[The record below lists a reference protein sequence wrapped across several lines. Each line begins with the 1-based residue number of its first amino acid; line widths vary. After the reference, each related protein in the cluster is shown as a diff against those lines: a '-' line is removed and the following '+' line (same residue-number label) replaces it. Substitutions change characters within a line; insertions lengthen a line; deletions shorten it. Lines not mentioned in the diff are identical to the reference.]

1 MKNIKFNYHGFD
13 HEIDTVIFN
22 DISKQIDIILPIFND
37 VLLASYFIQKLNKY
51 TNPKD
56 YNLWIIDGGSTDTET
71 LKYLEG
77 IIHYGDLSKKKN
89 IDFNVNVVYH
99 RTANKVWNG
108 SKNHGEN
115 LNSLIGSGLLTS
127 KNCLLVHSDSLIISS
142 KYFPYILSK
151 IDEGYT
157 AVSNFTNWEDDKG
170 MKFYHCSGLIVD
182 REFLIENEIDCRPN
196 KPKWDTVGEI
206 SIKLKEQDKKVFIMP
221 NSRNNTELR
230 QFHAW
235 DHARGC
241 ESFDEE
247 IPPNFLIAHEGRG
260 SSQGDRGNW
269 FNFK

>member
-1 MKNIKFNYHGFD
+1 MKNLKFNYHEFD
-13 HEIDTVIFN
+13 HEIDVCIFC
-22 DISKQIDIILPIFND
+22 DKPKKVDIILPVFND

-56 YNLWIIDGGSTDTET
+56 YNLWIIDGGSTDPET

-77 IIHYGDLSKKKN
+77 IIHYGTEARKKE

-99 RTANKVWNG
+99 RTANKVWGG

-142 KYFPYILSK
+142 KYFPYILGK
-151 IDEGYT
+151 IDEGNC
-157 AVSNFTNWEDDKG
+157 AVSNFTNWENDKG
-170 MKFYHCSGLIVD
+170 MKFYHCSGLLTN
-182 REFLIENEIDCRPN
+182 REFIIENKIDCRPN
-196 KPKWDTVGEI
+196 KPAYDTIGMI
-206 SIKLKEQDKKVFIMP
+206 SVKLKEHNKKVFIMP

-230 QFHAW
+230 KYHAW

-247 IPPNFLIAHEGRG
+247 TPPNCLLAHQGRG
-260 SSQGDRGNW
+260 SSQLNRGGW
-269 FNFK
+269 FDFK